1 MKTKKKNC
9 PYCGLGNI
17 SFKTITEVIFDNT
30 AKERKIGLLVGI
42 CDNCG
47 DKVYP
52 KESALMIERITKP
65 SLYTLEL
72 PGDIVDRLIIS
83 AKKEGKDFR
92 RYALEKL
99 AG

>member
-1 MKTKKKNC
+1 M
-9 PYCGLGNI
+9 
-17 SFKTITEVIFDNT
+17 
-30 AKERKIGLLVGI
+30 

-47 DKVYP
+47 DKIYP

-65 SLYTLEL
+65 NIYTLEL
-72 PGDIVDRLIIS
+72 PGDIVDKLIIS
-83 AKKEGKDFR
+83 AKKERKDFR